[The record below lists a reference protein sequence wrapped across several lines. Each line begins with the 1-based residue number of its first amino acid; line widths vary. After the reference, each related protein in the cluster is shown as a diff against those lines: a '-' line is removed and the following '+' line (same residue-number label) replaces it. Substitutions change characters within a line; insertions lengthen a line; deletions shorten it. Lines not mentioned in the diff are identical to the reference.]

1 MHRDKVCNVSFL
13 SAKSKKPKTY
23 YTSTSTL
30 CWKHQ
35 VIYIIVFLVMKSSAE
50 DTTKSAPGA
59 ASSTGLDLL
68 FAASQLTSSHGAD
81 LIAHR
86 RPSIPVDNG
95 QYPNLSQRDTIAA
108 SRSNQNEN
116 ELAAPSSEGGNSLSP
131 VVEPNSTK
139 SFVQILMDILNVEDP
154 DHTSIICW
162 VPDGESFLIADQE
175 RFEKELLPTYFRG
188 SLFNSFVRKLNRWGF
203 RRLKRTGKASSFAH
217 DCFIRDKPWL
227 CENMRC
233 QSKPNFKKVTLKMK
247 GGVEQTGLAPV
258 QKRDDVQHHVHVPTS
273 SSKRSYRN
281 INVNQSLSSPPFE
294 VRTMPPRPPP
304 PLPPPSLSSSAAN
317 IMEEKRMKRELLYA
331 SISQMQQQQQHRSH
345 LQMNQMQ
352 YLNNMSTFTHEEL
365 AQLRYLQS
373 SSSVSQYTRDMLRR
387 NNTKPP

>member
-1 MHRDKVCNVSFL
+1 
-13 SAKSKKPKTY
+13 
-23 YTSTSTL
+23 
-30 CWKHQ
+30 
-35 VIYIIVFLVMKSSAE
+35 MKSSAE
-50 DTTKSAPGA
+50 DTSKSAPGA

-68 FAASQLTSSHGAD
+68 FVASQLTSSHGSD
-81 LIAHR
+81 LIAHIAHR
-86 RPSIPVDNG
+86 RPAMPVDNG
-95 QYPNLSQRDTIAA
+95 QYPNLTQRDTIAA
-108 SRSNQNEN
+108 SRSNQNEA
-116 ELAAPSSEGGNSLSP
+116 AAPSSEGGNSLSP

-154 DHTSIICW
+154 DQTSIICW

-273 SSKRSYRN
+273 SKRSYRN

-294 VRTMPPRPPP
+294 VRAMPPRPPP

-317 IMEEKRMKRELLYA
+317 IMEEQRMKREHLYA

-373 SSSVSQYTRDMLRR
+373 SSSVSQYTRDMMHR
-387 NNTKPP
+387 NNTKPS

>member
-1 MHRDKVCNVSFL
+1 
-13 SAKSKKPKTY
+13 
-23 YTSTSTL
+23 
-30 CWKHQ
+30 
-35 VIYIIVFLVMKSSAE
+35 MKSSAE
-50 DTTKSAPGA
+50 DTSNFASGA

-68 FAASQLTSSHGAD
+68 FAASQLTSRPAAD
-81 LIAHR
+81 QATHH
-86 RPSIPVDNG
+86 RPSMPVNNG
-95 QYPNLSQRDTIAA
+95 PYEYNRQRDTAA
-108 SRSNQNEN
+108 TRSNQE
-116 ELAAPSSEGGNSLSP
+116 EAAAPSSASSEGGSSLPP

-139 SFVQILMDILNVEDP
+139 SFVQILMDILNVTDP
-154 DHTSIICW
+154 DQNSIICW

-175 RFEKELLPTYFRG
+175 RFEGEILPTYFRG

-217 DCFIRDKPWL
+217 DFFIRDKPWL

-247 GGVEQTGLAPV
+247 DGARQTGLAPV
-258 QKRDDVQHHVHVPTS
+258 ASLSDDVVQQHVQHHVPPS
-273 SSKRSYRN
+273 DSIQYSN
-281 INVNQSLSSPPFE
+281 INANQSLSSPPSLA
-294 VRTMPPRPPP
+294 VTNNPRPPP
-304 PLPPPSLSSSAAN
+304 PLPPPVPPPSSSAMPN
-317 IMEEKRMKRELLYA
+317 MMEEERLKREFLFA
-331 SISQMQQQQQHRSH
+331 SISQMQQQQQHRPQ

-352 YLNNMSTFTHEEL
+352 YLNNMSALTHEEL